1 MMMKLVN
8 NIIVQLLLL
17 TFFEI
22 GCTSDTPGLMT
33 SLNEAP
39 IITGIYVTTE
49 EYPIGYG
56 LVYGSPAPVE
66 QIRVVPNPYIGRSF
80 YQSSLIDKVV
90 KIMGLPPVIRI
101 EIYRGVFRESPE
113 LNYNLSGATTF
124 SVGSRPIRTFNK
136 SSQNSVLN
144 WDLKDDNGHHV
155 PSGLY
160 KVYFI
165 FENKKIESLDVYII
179 HEEDMNTWVD
189 PTGWLPDG
197 WNHRIFAPQ

>member
-1 MMMKLVN
+1 M
-8 NIIVQLLLL
+8 L
-17 TFFEI
+17 TFLGM
-22 GCTSDTPGLMT
+22 GCSSDTPSLMT

-49 EYPIGYG
+49 EYPMGYG

-66 QIRVVPNPYIGRSF
+66 QIRVVPNPYYGRSS
-80 YQSSLIDKVV
+80 YQPNPIDKAV
-90 KIMGLPPVIRI
+90 KIINLPQNIRV
-101 EIYRGVFRESPE
+101 EIFKGVFKESPQ
-113 LNYNLSGATTF
+113 LNYSVSGATTF
-124 SVGSRPIRTFNK
+124 SVGSKPIRTFDIK
-136 SSQNSVLN
+136 SSQYSVLL
-144 WDLKDDNGHHV
+144 WDLKDGSGRYV

-179 HEEDMNTWVD
+179 HEEDMKTWVD

-197 WNHRIFAPQ
+197 WNHRILAPQY